1 MQRLFI
7 STIRKNM
14 KKIVFTLS
22 IIFSLLTCQSAFSQ
36 ANSYP
41 NRQIKIISPFATGGI
56 ADGFSRIIA
65 QGLSESFGQPV
76 IVENKAGGG
85 GNIGADFVAK
95 SPADGY
101 TLIMGS
107 IGTHAVNPYLVKN
120 MPYDPLKDFVPVVF
134 VLDAEG
140 LLAVNPSLPVKNV
153 TELITYLKANPG
165 KGSYG
170 SGGIGTASHLA
181 GELFVMTAKVDMAH
195 IPYKGNALAITDL
208 IGGQTQVMFA
218 TMPTILPYVKSDKLR
233 GLAVTGASRDPSMPD
248 LPSISETLPGFDVKN
263 WIGLF
268 APAGTPPA
276 IVKKLHDEVAKIMQQ
291 TAVQKKLESEGAKY
305 YAMTPE
311 AFGAFQKK
319 ESARW
324 GKIIKSA
331 GIKPE

>member
-1 MQRLFI
+1 ML
-7 STIRKNM
+7 S
-14 KKIVFTLS
+14 IVFG
-22 IIFSLLTCQSAFSQ
+22 LLASQYTFAQ

-76 IVENKAGGG
+76 IVENKTGGG

-140 LLAVNPSLPVKNV
+140 LLAVNPNLPVKNV
-153 TELITYLKANPG
+153 PELIAYLKANPG
-165 KGSYG
+165 KVSYG

-181 GELFVMTAKVDMAH
+181 GELFVMTAKVDMTH
-195 IPYKGNALAITDL
+195 IPYKGNALAITDR
-208 IGGQTQVMFA
+208 IGGQTRVMFA

-263 WIGLF
+263 WIGFF
-268 APAGTPPA
+268 APVGTPPA
-276 IVKKLHDEVAKIMQQ
+276 IVKKLHDEVSKIMQQ
-291 TAVQKKLESEGAKY
+291 PAVQKKLESEGAKY

-319 ESARW
+319 ESVRW

>member
-1 MQRLFI
+1 M
-7 STIRKNM
+7 
-14 KKIVFTLS
+14 
-22 IIFSLLTCQSAFSQ
+22 
-36 ANSYP
+36 
-41 NRQIKIISPFATGGI
+41 
-56 ADGFSRIIA
+56 
-65 QGLSESFGQPV
+65 
-76 IVENKAGGG
+76 IVENKTGGG

-107 IGTHAVNPYLVKN
+107 IGTHAVNPFLVKN

-153 TELITYLKANPG
+153 SELIAYLKANPG
-165 KGSYG
+165 KVSYG

-181 GELFVMTAKVDMAH
+181 GELFVMTTKVDMVH

-233 GLAVTGASRDPSMPD
+233 GLAVTGANRDPSMPD

-276 IVKKLHDEVAKIMQQ
+276 VVKKLHDEVSKIMQQ
-291 TAVQKKLESEGAKY
+291 PSVQKKLESEGAKY
-305 YAMTPE
+305 YAMSPE
-311 AFGAFQKK
+311 AFGTFQKK
-319 ESARW
+319 ESVRW

>member
-1 MQRLFI
+1 
-7 STIRKNM
+7 M
-14 KKIVFTLS
+14 KKFVYA
-22 IIFSLLTCQSAFSQ
+22 FSMMLGLLFCQSIFAQ
-36 ANSYP
+36 NTGYP

-76 IVENKAGGG
+76 IVENKTGGG

-107 IGTHAVNPYLVKN
+107 IGTHAVNPFLVKN
-120 MPYDPLKDFVPVVF
+120 MPYDPLKDFVPVAF

-140 LLAVNPSLPVKNV
+140 LLAVNPSLPVKSV
-153 TELITYLKANPG
+153 PELIAYLKANPG
-165 KGSYG
+165 KVSYG

-181 GELFVMTAKVDMAH
+181 GELFVMTAKVDMTH

-268 APAGTPPA
+268 APVGTPPA
-276 IVKKLHDEVAKIMQQ
+276 VVKKLHDEVAKIMQQ
-291 TAVQKKLESEGAKY
+291 PAVQKKLESEGAKY

-319 ESARW
+319 ESVRW

>member
-1 MQRLFI
+1 MQKLFSALI
-7 STIRKNM
+7 FLTAFLIHSVAIAQAST
-14 KKIVFTLS
+14 
-22 IIFSLLTCQSAFSQ
+22 
-36 ANSYP
+36 YP
-41 NRQIKIISPFATGGI
+41 NHQIKIISPFATGGI

-65 QGLSESFGQPV
+65 QGLSEAYGQPV
-76 IVENKAGGG
+76 IVENKTGGG

-107 IGTHAVNPYLVKN
+107 IGTHAVNPYLVKS
-120 MPYDPLKDFVPVVF
+120 MPYDPLKDFVPVAF

-140 LLAVNPSLPVKNV
+140 LLAVNPNVPVKNV
-153 TELITYLKANPG
+153 SELIAYIKANPG
-165 KGSYG
+165 KVSYG

-181 GELFVMTAKVDMAH
+181 GELFVLMTKVDMTH

-208 IGGQTQVMFA
+208 IGGQTQLMFA

-233 GLAVTGASRDPSMPD
+233 GLAVTGATRDPSMPD

-268 APAGTPPA
+268 APVGTPPA
-276 IVKKLHDEVAKIMQQ
+276 IVKKLHAEVSKIMQQ
-291 TAVQKKLESEGAKY
+291 PAVQKKLESEGAKY
-305 YAMTPE
+305 YAMSPE

-319 ESARW
+319 EAARW

>member
-1 MQRLFI
+1 
-7 STIRKNM
+7 M
-14 KKIVFTLS
+14 KKITFIFTLMLGL
-22 IIFSLLTCQSAFSQ
+22 FAYQNTYAQ
-36 ANSYP
+36 AGAYP
-41 NRQIKIISPFATGGI
+41 NHQIKIISPFATGGI

-140 LLAVNPSLPVKNV
+140 LLAVNPNLPVKNV
-153 TELITYLKANPG
+153 AELIAYLKANPG
-165 KGSYG
+165 KFSYG

-181 GELFVMTAKVDMAH
+181 GELFVMTTKVDMTH

-233 GLAVTGASRDPSMPD
+233 GLAVTGAGRDPSMPD

-276 IVKKLHDEVAKIMQQ
+276 VVKKLHDEVAKIMQQ
-291 TAVQKKLESEGAKY
+291 PAVQKKLEAEGAKY

-311 AFGAFQKK
+311 AFGVFQKK
-319 ESARW
+319 ESVRW

>member
-1 MQRLFI
+1 
-7 STIRKNM
+7 M
-14 KKIVFTLS
+14 KKIACIFGV
-22 IIFSLLTCQSAFSQ
+22 IFSLLSYQSVLAQS
-36 ANSYP
+36 NSYP

-140 LLAVNPSLPVKNV
+140 LLAVNPNLPVKNV
-153 TELITYLKANPG
+153 AELIAYLKANPG
-165 KGSYG
+165 KVSYG

-181 GELFVMTAKVDMAH
+181 GELFVMTAKVDMVH

-268 APAGTPPA
+268 APVGTPPA

-291 TAVQKKLESEGAKY
+291 PAVQKKLEAEGAKY
-305 YAMTPE
+305 YAMSPE

>member
-1 MQRLFI
+1 
-7 STIRKNM
+7 M
-14 KKIVFTLS
+14 KKIALSFIATLAILS
-22 IIFSLLTCQSAFSQ
+22 QQSAFAQ
-36 ANSYP
+36 ADTYP

-65 QGLSESFGQPV
+65 QGLSEAYGQPV
-76 IVENKAGGG
+76 IVENKTGSG

-107 IGTHAVNPYLVKN
+107 IGTHAVNPYLVKS
-120 MPYDPLKDFVPVVF
+120 MPYDPMKDFVPVVF

-153 TELITYLKANPG
+153 GELIAYLKANPG
-165 KGSYG
+165 KVAYG

-181 GELFVMTAKVDMAH
+181 GELFILTAKVDMTH

-233 GLAVTGASRDPSMPD
+233 GLAVTGATRDPSMPD

-268 APAGTPPA
+268 APVGTPPA
-276 IVKKLHDEVAKIMQQ
+276 VVKKLHAEVSKIMQQ
-291 TAVQKKLESEGAKY
+291 ASVQKKLESEGAKY
-305 YAMTPE
+305 YAMSSE
-311 AFGAFQKK
+311 AFGVFQKK
-319 ESARW
+319 ESVRW

>member
-1 MQRLFI
+1 
-7 STIRKNM
+7 M
-14 KKIVFTLS
+14 KKNTLLCGLGLTLS
-22 IIFSLLTCQSAFSQ
+22 LFSYHLAFAQ
-36 ANSYP
+36 TDQYP
-41 NRQIKIISPFATGGI
+41 NRQIKIVSPFATGGI

-65 QGLSESFGQPV
+65 QGLSEAFGQPV
-76 IVENKAGGG
+76 IVENKTGGG

-120 MPYDPLKDFVPVVF
+120 MPYNPLKDFVPVAF

-140 LLAVNPSLPVKNV
+140 LLAVNPSLPVKSV
-153 TELITYLKANPG
+153 GELIAYLKANPG
-165 KGSYG
+165 KVSYG
-170 SGGIGTASHLA
+170 SGGIGTASNLA
-181 GELFVMTAKVDMAH
+181 GEVFKLAAKVDMTH

-208 IGGQTQVMFA
+208 IGGQTQLMFA

-233 GLAVTGASRDPSMPD
+233 GLAVTGASRDASMPD
-248 LPSISETLPGFDVKN
+248 LPTISETLPGFDVKN

-268 APAGTPPA
+268 APAGTPPS
-276 IVKKLHDEVAKIMQQ
+276 IVRKLHAEVGKIMQQ
-291 TAVQKKLESEGAKY
+291 PAVQKKLESEGAKY

-311 AFGAFQKK
+311 AFGVFQNK
-319 ESARW
+319 ESVRW

-331 GIKPE
+331 GIQPE

>member
-1 MQRLFI
+1 MQKLL
-7 STIRKNM
+7 TA
-14 KKIVFTLS
+14 LLLG
-22 IIFSLLTCQSAFSQ
+22 FSLFTQ
-36 ANSYP
+36 AAIAQVATYP
-41 NRQIKIISPFATGGI
+41 NHQIKIISPFATGGI

-65 QGLSESFGQPV
+65 QGLSEAFGHPV
-76 IVENKAGGG
+76 IVENKTGGG

-107 IGTHAVNPYLVKN
+107 IGTHAVNPYLVKI
-120 MPYDPLKDFVPVVF
+120 MPYDPFKDFVPVAF

-140 LLAVNPSLPVKNV
+140 LLAVNPSVPVKNV
-153 TELITYLKANPG
+153 SELISYIKANPG
-165 KGSYG
+165 KVSYG

-181 GELFVMTAKVDMAH
+181 GEVFILTAKVDMTH

-208 IGGQTQVMFA
+208 IGGQTQLMFA

-233 GLAVTGASRDPSMPD
+233 GLAVTGATRDPSMPD
-248 LPSISETLPGFDVKN
+248 LPSMSETLPGFDVKN

-276 IVKKLHDEVAKIMQQ
+276 IVKKLNAEVGKIMQQ
-291 TAVQKKLESEGAKY
+291 PAVQKKLESEGAKY
-305 YAMTPE
+305 YVMSPE

>member
-1 MQRLFI
+1 MLGLFAYQN
-7 STIRKNM
+7 TY
-14 KKIVFTLS
+14 
-22 IIFSLLTCQSAFSQ
+22 AQ
-36 ANSYP
+36 AGAYP
-41 NRQIKIISPFATGGI
+41 NHQIKIISPFATGGI

-140 LLAVNPSLPVKNV
+140 LLAVNPNLPVKNV
-153 TELITYLKANPG
+153 AELIAYLKANPG
-165 KGSYG
+165 KVSYG

-181 GELFVMTAKVDMAH
+181 GELFVMTTKVDMTH

-233 GLAVTGASRDPSMPD
+233 GLAVTGAGRDPSMPD

-276 IVKKLHDEVAKIMQQ
+276 VVKKLHDEVAKIMQQ
-291 TAVQKKLESEGAKY
+291 PAVQKKLEAEGAKY

-311 AFGAFQKK
+311 AFGVFQKK
-319 ESARW
+319 ESVRW

-331 GIKPE
+331 GINPE

>member
-1 MQRLFI
+1 
-7 STIRKNM
+7 M

-22 IIFSLLTCQSAFSQ
+22 VLLGLLVCHF
-36 ANSYP
+36 ANAQTGSYP

-65 QGLSESFGQPV
+65 QGLSETFGQPV
-76 IVENKAGGG
+76 IVENKTGGG

-107 IGTHAVNPYLVKN
+107 IGTHAVNPYLVKS

-140 LLAVNPSLPVKNV
+140 LLAVNPSLPAKNV
-153 TELITYLKANPG
+153 PELIAYLKANPG
-165 KGSYG
+165 KVSYG

-181 GELFVMTAKVDMAH
+181 GELFVMTAKVDMTH

-233 GLAVTGASRDPSMPD
+233 GLAVTGATRDPSMPD

-268 APAGTPPA
+268 APVGTSPA
-276 IVKKLHDEVAKIMQQ
+276 IVKKLHDEVSKIMQQ
-291 TAVQKKLESEGAKY
+291 TAVQKKLESEGAKF

>member
-1 MQRLFI
+1 
-7 STIRKNM
+7 M
-14 KKIVFTLS
+14 KKITFIFTLMLGL
-22 IIFSLLTCQSAFSQ
+22 FAYQNTYAQ
-36 ANSYP
+36 AGAYP
-41 NRQIKIISPFATGGI
+41 NHQIKIISPFATGGI

-140 LLAVNPSLPVKNV
+140 LLAVNPNLPVKNV
-153 TELITYLKANPG
+153 AELIAYLKANPG
-165 KGSYG
+165 KVSYG

-181 GELFVMTAKVDMAH
+181 GELFVMTTKVDMTH

-233 GLAVTGASRDPSMPD
+233 GLAVTGAARDPSMPD

-276 IVKKLHDEVAKIMQQ
+276 VVKKLHDDVAKIMQQ
-291 TAVQKKLESEGAKY
+291 PAVQKKLEAEGAKY

-319 ESARW
+319 ESVRW

>member
-1 MQRLFI
+1 
-7 STIRKNM
+7 M
-14 KKIVFTLS
+14 KKIVFALGLT
-22 IIFSLLTCQSAFSQ
+22 FAFLTCHI
-36 ANSYP
+36 ANAQTSSYP
-41 NRQIKIISPFATGGI
+41 NHQMKIISPFATGGI

-65 QGLSESFGQPV
+65 QGLSEAFVQPV
-76 IVENKAGGG
+76 IVENKTGGG

-107 IGTHAVNPYLVKN
+107 IGTHAVNPYLVKS
-120 MPYDPLKDFVPVVF
+120 MPYDPLKDFVPIVF

-140 LLAVNPSLPVKNV
+140 LLAVNPNLPVKNV
-153 TELITYLKANPG
+153 AELIAYLKANPG
-165 KGSYG
+165 KVSYG

-181 GELFVMTAKVDMAH
+181 GELFVMTAKVDMTH

-218 TMPTILPYVKSDKLR
+218 TMPTILPYVKSEKLR

-276 IVKKLHDEVAKIMQQ
+276 IVKKLQDEVSKIMQQ
-291 TAVQKKLESEGAKY
+291 PPVKKKLESEGAKY

-311 AFGAFQKK
+311 AFGVFQKK
-319 ESARW
+319 ESVRW
-324 GKIIKSA
+324 GKINKSA

>member
-1 MQRLFI
+1 
-7 STIRKNM
+7 M
-14 KKIVFTLS
+14 KKITLTMILSLGLLGHQGVF
-22 IIFSLLTCQSAFSQ
+22 AQ
-36 ANSYP
+36 ANNYP
-41 NRQIKIISPFATGGI
+41 NHQIKIISPFATGGI

-76 IVENKAGGG
+76 IVENKTGGG

-107 IGTHAVNPYLVKN
+107 IGTHAVNPFLVKN

-153 TELITYLKANPG
+153 SELIAYLKANPG
-165 KGSYG
+165 KVSYG

-181 GELFVMTAKVDMAH
+181 GELFVMTTKVDMVH

-233 GLAVTGASRDPSMPD
+233 GLAVTGANRDPSMPD
-248 LPSISETLPGFDVKN
+248 LPSISETLPRFDVKN

-276 IVKKLHDEVAKIMQQ
+276 VVKKLHDEVSKIMQQ
-291 TAVQKKLESEGAKY
+291 PSVQKKLESEGAKY
-305 YAMTPE
+305 YAMSPE
-311 AFGAFQKK
+311 AFGTFQKK
-319 ESARW
+319 ESVRW

>member
-1 MQRLFI
+1 
-7 STIRKNM
+7 M
-14 KKIVFTLS
+14 KKITFIFTLMLGL
-22 IIFSLLTCQSAFSQ
+22 FAYQNTYAQ
-36 ANSYP
+36 AGAYP
-41 NRQIKIISPFATGGI
+41 NHQIKIISPFATGGI

-76 IVENKAGGG
+76 IVENKAGGV

-140 LLAVNPSLPVKNV
+140 LLAVNPNLPVKNV
-153 TELITYLKANPG
+153 AELIAYLKANPG
-165 KGSYG
+165 KVSYG

-181 GELFVMTAKVDMAH
+181 GELFVMTTKVDMTH

-233 GLAVTGASRDPSMPD
+233 GLAVTGAGRDPSMPD

-276 IVKKLHDEVAKIMQQ
+276 VVKKLHDEVAKIMQQ
-291 TAVQKKLESEGAKY
+291 PAVQKKLEAEGAKY

-311 AFGAFQKK
+311 AFGVFQKK
-319 ESARW
+319 ESVRW

>member
-1 MQRLFI
+1 
-7 STIRKNM
+7 M
-14 KKIVFTLS
+14 KKITLTMILSLGLLGYQGVFA
-22 IIFSLLTCQSAFSQ
+22 QE
-36 ANSYP
+36 NNYP
-41 NRQIKIISPFATGGI
+41 NHQIKIISPFATGGI

-76 IVENKAGGG
+76 IVENKTGGG

-107 IGTHAVNPYLVKN
+107 IGTHAVNPFLVKN

-153 TELITYLKANPG
+153 SELIAYLKANPG
-165 KGSYG
+165 KVSYG

-181 GELFVMTAKVDMAH
+181 GELFVMTTKVDMVH

-233 GLAVTGASRDPSMPD
+233 GLAVTGANRDPSMPD

-276 IVKKLHDEVAKIMQQ
+276 VVKKLHDEVSKIMQQ
-291 TAVQKKLESEGAKY
+291 PSVQKKLESEGAKY
-305 YAMTPE
+305 YTMSPE
-311 AFGAFQKK
+311 AFGTFQKK
-319 ESARW
+319 ESVRW

>member
-1 MQRLFI
+1 
-7 STIRKNM
+7 M
-14 KKIVFTLS
+14 KKITLTMILSLGLLGHQGVF
-22 IIFSLLTCQSAFSQ
+22 AQ
-36 ANSYP
+36 ANNYP
-41 NRQIKIISPFATGGI
+41 NHQIKIISPFATGGI

-76 IVENKAGGG
+76 IVENKTGGG

-107 IGTHAVNPYLVKN
+107 IGTHAVNPFLVKN

-153 TELITYLKANPG
+153 SELIAYLKANPG
-165 KGSYG
+165 KVSYG

-181 GELFVMTAKVDMAH
+181 GELFVMTTKVDMVH

-233 GLAVTGASRDPSMPD
+233 GLAVTGANRDPSMPD
-248 LPSISETLPGFDVKN
+248 LPSISETLPGFDVKI

-276 IVKKLHDEVAKIMQQ
+276 VVKKLHDEVSKIMQQ
-291 TAVQKKLESEGAKY
+291 PSVQKKLESEGAKY
-305 YAMTPE
+305 YTMSPE
-311 AFGAFQKK
+311 AFGTFQKK
-319 ESARW
+319 ESVRW

>member
-1 MQRLFI
+1 
-7 STIRKNM
+7 M
-14 KKIVFTLS
+14 KKFVYAFTAMLCLLSCHSVFA
-22 IIFSLLTCQSAFSQ
+22 QS
-36 ANSYP
+36 NNYP

-65 QGLSESFGQPV
+65 QGLSESLGQPV
-76 IVENKAGGG
+76 IVENKTGGG

-140 LLAVNPSLPVKNV
+140 LLAVNPNLPVKNV
-153 TELITYLKANPG
+153 AELIAYLKANPG
-165 KGSYG
+165 KVSYG

-181 GELFVMTAKVDMAH
+181 GELFVMTAKVDMTH

-218 TMPTILPYVKSDKLR
+218 TMPTILPYIKSDKLR

-268 APAGTPPA
+268 APVGTPPA

-291 TAVQKKLESEGAKY
+291 PAVQKKLEAEGAKY
-305 YAMTPE
+305 YPMTPE
-311 AFGAFQKK
+311 AFGVFQKK
-319 ESARW
+319 ESVRW

>member
-1 MQRLFI
+1 MQKLLLALI
-7 STIRKNM
+7 
-14 KKIVFTLS
+14 FTS
-22 IIFSLLTCQSAFSQ
+22 GFLTHSVAIAQ
-36 ANSYP
+36 ANTYP
-41 NRQIKIISPFATGGI
+41 NHQIKIISPFATGGI

-65 QGLSESFGQPV
+65 QGLSEAYGQPV
-76 IVENKAGGG
+76 IVENKTGGG

-120 MPYDPLKDFVPVVF
+120 MPYDPLKDFVPVAF

-140 LLAVNPSLPVKNV
+140 LLAVNPNVPVKNV
-153 TELITYLKANPG
+153 SELIAYIKANPG
-165 KGSYG
+165 KVSYG

-181 GELFVMTAKVDMAH
+181 GELFVLTTKVDLTH

-208 IGGQTQVMFA
+208 IGGQTQLMFA

-268 APAGTPPA
+268 APAGTPPE
-276 IVKKLHDEVAKIMQQ
+276 IVKKLHAEVSKIMQQ
-291 TAVQKKLESEGAKY
+291 PAVQKKLESEGAKY
-305 YAMTPE
+305 YAMSPE
-311 AFGAFQKK
+311 AFGSFQKK
-319 ESARW
+319 EAARW
-324 GKIIKSA
+324 GRIIKSA

>member
-1 MQRLFI
+1 
-7 STIRKNM
+7 M
-14 KKIVFTLS
+14 KKITFVFTLMLGL
-22 IIFSLLTCQSAFSQ
+22 FAYQNTFAQ
-36 ANSYP
+36 ASTYP
-41 NRQIKIISPFATGGI
+41 NHQIKIISPFATGGI

-140 LLAVNPSLPVKNV
+140 LLAVNPNLPVKNV
-153 TELITYLKANPG
+153 AELIAYLKANPG
-165 KGSYG
+165 KVSYG

-181 GELFVMTAKVDMAH
+181 GELFVMTAKVDMTH

-233 GLAVTGASRDPSMPD
+233 GLAVTGAGRDPSMPD

-268 APAGTPPA
+268 APAGTPPVV
-276 IVKKLHDEVAKIMQQ
+276 VKKLHDEVAKIMQQ
-291 TAVQKKLESEGAKY
+291 PAVQKKLEAEGAKY

-319 ESARW
+319 ESIRW

>member
-1 MQRLFI
+1 
-7 STIRKNM
+7 M

-22 IIFSLLTCQSAFSQ
+22 VLLGLLVCHF
-36 ANSYP
+36 ANAQTGSYP

-65 QGLSESFGQPV
+65 QGLSETFGQPV
-76 IVENKAGGG
+76 IVENKTGGG

-107 IGTHAVNPYLVKN
+107 IGTHAVNPYLVKS

-140 LLAVNPSLPVKNV
+140 LLAVNPSLPAKNV
-153 TELITYLKANPG
+153 PELIAYLKANPG
-165 KGSYG
+165 KVSYG

-181 GELFVMTAKVDMAH
+181 GELFVMTAKVDMTH

-233 GLAVTGASRDPSMPD
+233 GLAVTGATRDPSMPD

-268 APAGTPPA
+268 APVGTAPA
-276 IVKKLHDEVAKIMQQ
+276 IVKKLHDEVSKIMQQ
-291 TAVQKKLESEGAKY
+291 PAVQKKLESEGAKF

>member
-1 MQRLFI
+1 
-7 STIRKNM
+7 M
-14 KKIVFTLS
+14 KKITLS
-22 IIFSLLTCQSAFSQ
+22 LILSLGLLSYQLVFAQ
-36 ANSYP
+36 ANNYP
-41 NRQIKIISPFATGGI
+41 NHQIKIISPFATGGI

-65 QGLSESFGQPV
+65 QGLSDSFGQPV
-76 IVENKAGGG
+76 IVENKTGGG

-107 IGTHAVNPYLVKN
+107 IGTHAVNPFLVKN

-153 TELITYLKANPG
+153 SELIAYLKANPG
-165 KGSYG
+165 KVSYG

-181 GELFVMTAKVDMAH
+181 GELFVMTTKVDMVH

-233 GLAVTGASRDPSMPD
+233 GLAVTGAGRDPSMPD

-276 IVKKLHDEVAKIMQQ
+276 VVKKLHTEVSKIMQQ
-291 TAVQKKLESEGAKY
+291 PAVQKKLESEGAKY
-305 YAMTPE
+305 YAMSPE
-311 AFGAFQKK
+311 AFGTFQKK
-319 ESARW
+319 ESVRW
-324 GKIIKSA
+324 GKIIQSA

>member
-1 MQRLFI
+1 
-7 STIRKNM
+7 M

-22 IIFSLLTCQSAFSQ
+22 VMFGLLACHF
-36 ANSYP
+36 ANAQTSSYP
-41 NRQIKIISPFATGGI
+41 NHQIKIISPFATGGI

-65 QGLSESFGQPV
+65 QGLSEAFGQPV
-76 IVENKAGGG
+76 IVENKTGGG

-107 IGTHAVNPYLVKN
+107 IGTHAVNPYLVKS
-120 MPYDPLKDFVPVVF
+120 MPYEPLKDFVPVVF

-140 LLAVNPSLPVKNV
+140 LLAVNPSLPVNNV
-153 TELITYLKANPG
+153 AELIAYLKANPG
-165 KGSYG
+165 KVSYG

-181 GELFVMTAKVDMAH
+181 GELFVMTAKVDMTH

-233 GLAVTGASRDPSMPD
+233 GLAVTGATRDPSMPD

-268 APAGTPPA
+268 APAGTPHA
-276 IVKKLHDEVAKIMQQ
+276 IVKKLHDEVSKIMQQ
-291 TAVQKKLESEGAKY
+291 PAVQKKLESEGAKY
-305 YAMTPE
+305 YAMSPE

-319 ESARW
+319 ESIRW

>member
-1 MQRLFI
+1 MQKLL
-7 STIRKNM
+7 SAL
-14 KKIVFTLS
+14 VFVAG
-22 IIFSLLTCQSAFSQ
+22 FLTHQVAIAQ
-36 ANSYP
+36 ADVYP

-65 QGLSESFGQPV
+65 QGLSEAYGQPV
-76 IVENKAGGG
+76 IVENKTGSG

-107 IGTHAVNPYLVKN
+107 IGTHAVNPYLVKS
-120 MPYDPLKDFVPVVF
+120 MPYDPLKDFVPVAF

-140 LLAVNPSLPVKNV
+140 LLAVNPNVPVKNV
-153 TELITYLKANPG
+153 SELIAYIKANPG
-165 KGSYG
+165 KVSYG

-181 GELFVMTAKVDMAH
+181 GELFVLMTKVDMTH

-208 IGGQTQVMFA
+208 IGGQTQLMFA

-233 GLAVTGASRDPSMPD
+233 GLAVTGATRDPSMPD

-268 APAGTPPA
+268 APVGTPPA
-276 IVKKLHDEVAKIMQQ
+276 IVKKLHAEVSKIMQQ
-291 TAVQKKLESEGAKY
+291 PAVQKKLESEGAKY
-305 YAMTPE
+305 YAMSPE

-319 ESARW
+319 EAARW

>member
-1 MQRLFI
+1 
-7 STIRKNM
+7 M
-14 KKIVFTLS
+14 KKIALACVLGLTFLS
-22 IIFSLLTCQSAFSQ
+22 AQLACAQG
-36 ANSYP
+36 ANYP

-65 QGLSESFGQPV
+65 QALSESYGQPV
-76 IVENKAGGG
+76 IVENKTGGG

-153 TELITYLKANPG
+153 SELIAYLKANPG
-165 KGSYG
+165 KVSYG

-181 GELFVMTAKVDMAH
+181 GELFVMTAKVDMTH

-233 GLAVTGASRDPSMPD
+233 GLAVTGATRDPSMPD

-268 APAGTPPA
+268 APVGTPPA
-276 IVKKLHDEVAKIMQQ
+276 VVKKLHDDVSKIMQQ
-291 TAVQKKLESEGAKY
+291 PAVQKKLESEGAKY

-311 AFGAFQKK
+311 AFGVFQKK

>member
-1 MQRLFI
+1 MQKLVLALI
-7 STIRKNM
+7 LGS
-14 KKIVFTLS
+14 
-22 IIFSLLTCQSAFSQ
+22 SLLTHQTAIAQ
-36 ANSYP
+36 VATYP
-41 NRQIKIISPFATGGI
+41 NHQIKIISPFATGGI

-65 QGLSESFGQPV
+65 QGLSEAYGQPV
-76 IVENKAGGG
+76 IVENKTGGG

-107 IGTHAVNPYLVKN
+107 IGTHAVNPYLVKS
-120 MPYDPLKDFVPVVF
+120 MPYDPFKDFMPVAF

-140 LLAVNPSLPVKNV
+140 LLAVNPSVPVRNV
-153 TELITYLKANPG
+153 SELINYIKANPG
-165 KGSYG
+165 KVSYG

-181 GELFVMTAKVDMAH
+181 GELFILTAKVDMTH

-208 IGGQTQVMFA
+208 IGGQTQLMFA

-233 GLAVTGASRDPSMPD
+233 GLAVTGATRDPSTPD

-276 IVKKLHDEVAKIMQQ
+276 VVNKLNAEVGKIMQQ
-291 TAVQKKLESEGAKY
+291 PAVQKKLESEGAKY
-305 YAMTPE
+305 YAMSPE
-311 AFGAFQKK
+311 AFGSFQKK

>member
-1 MQRLFI
+1 
-7 STIRKNM
+7 M
-14 KKIVFTLS
+14 KKITLALS
-22 IIFSLLTCQSAFSQ
+22 LILSLLTYQNTFAQ
-36 ANSYP
+36 AGAYP

-76 IVENKAGGG
+76 IVENKTGGG

-95 SPADGY
+95 SPPDGY

-140 LLAVNPSLPVKNV
+140 LLAVNPNLPVKNV
-153 TELITYLKANPG
+153 AELIAYLKANPG
-165 KGSYG
+165 KVSYG

-181 GELFVMTAKVDMAH
+181 GELFVMTAKVDMTH

-233 GLAVTGASRDPSMPD
+233 GLAVTGASRDSSMPD

-268 APAGTPPA
+268 APVGTPPA
-276 IVKKLHDEVAKIMQQ
+276 TVKKLHDEVAKIMQQ
-291 TAVQKKLESEGAKY
+291 SVVQKKLESEGAKY
-305 YAMTPE
+305 YAMSPE
-311 AFGAFQKK
+311 AFGVFQKK
-319 ESARW
+319 ESVRW

>member
-1 MQRLFI
+1 
-7 STIRKNM
+7 M

-22 IIFSLLTCQSAFSQ
+22 VMFGLLACHF
-36 ANSYP
+36 ANAQTSSYP
-41 NRQIKIISPFATGGI
+41 NHQIKIISPFATGGI

-65 QGLSESFGQPV
+65 QGLSEAFGQPV
-76 IVENKAGGG
+76 IVENKTGGG

-107 IGTHAVNPYLVKN
+107 IGTHAVNPYLVKS
-120 MPYDPLKDFVPVVF
+120 MPYEPLKDFVPVVF

-140 LLAVNPSLPVKNV
+140 LLAVNPSLPVNNV
-153 TELITYLKANPG
+153 AELIAYLKANPG
-165 KGSYG
+165 KVSYG

-181 GELFVMTAKVDMAH
+181 GELFVMTAKVDMTH

-233 GLAVTGASRDPSMPD
+233 GLAVTGATRDPSMPD

-276 IVKKLHDEVAKIMQQ
+276 IVKKLHDEVSKIMQQ
-291 TAVQKKLESEGAKY
+291 PAVQKKLESEGAKY
-305 YAMTPE
+305 YAMSPE

-319 ESARW
+319 ESIRW

>member
-1 MQRLFI
+1 MNPFVLTFI
-7 STIRKNM
+7 LGFGLLGHQD
-14 KKIVFTLS
+14 VFAQT
-22 IIFSLLTCQSAFSQ
+22 
-36 ANSYP
+36 NNYP
-41 NRQIKIISPFATGGI
+41 NHQIKIISPFATGGI

-76 IVENKAGGG
+76 IVENKTGGG

-107 IGTHAVNPYLVKN
+107 IGTHAVNPFLVKN

-153 TELITYLKANPG
+153 SELITYLKANPG
-165 KGSYG
+165 KVSYG

-181 GELFVMTAKVDMAH
+181 GELFVMTTKVDMVH

-233 GLAVTGASRDPSMPD
+233 GLALTGAGRDPSMPD

-268 APAGTPPA
+268 APAGTPPVV
-276 IVKKLHDEVAKIMQQ
+276 VKKLHAEVSKIMQQ
-291 TAVQKKLESEGAKY
+291 PSVQKKLESEGAKY
-305 YAMTPE
+305 YAMSPE
-311 AFGAFQKK
+311 AFGSFQKK
-319 ESARW
+319 EAVRW

-331 GIKPE
+331 GIQPD

>member
-1 MQRLFI
+1 
-7 STIRKNM
+7 M

-22 IIFSLLTCQSAFSQ
+22 VLLGLLVCHF
-36 ANSYP
+36 ANAQTGSYP

-65 QGLSESFGQPV
+65 QGLSETFGQPV
-76 IVENKAGGG
+76 IVENKTGGG

-107 IGTHAVNPYLVKN
+107 IGTHAVNPYLVKS

-140 LLAVNPSLPVKNV
+140 LLAVNPSLPAKNV
-153 TELITYLKANPG
+153 PELIAYLKANPG
-165 KGSYG
+165 KVSYG

-181 GELFVMTAKVDMAH
+181 GELFVMTAKVDMTH

-233 GLAVTGASRDPSMPD
+233 GLAVTGATRDPSMPD

-268 APAGTPPA
+268 APVGTAPA
-276 IVKKLHDEVAKIMQQ
+276 IVKKLHDEVSKIMQQ
-291 TAVQKKLESEGAKY
+291 TAVQKKLESEGAKF

>member
-1 MQRLFI
+1 
-7 STIRKNM
+7 M
-14 KKIVFTLS
+14 KKITLACVLGLT
-22 IIFSLLTCQSAFSQ
+22 IFGAQLAHAQ
-36 ANSYP
+36 ATNYP

-65 QGLSESFGQPV
+65 QGLSESYGQPV
-76 IVENKAGGG
+76 IVENKTGGG

-95 SPADGY
+95 SPADDY

-120 MPYDPLKDFVPVVF
+120 MPYDPLKDFVAVVF

-140 LLAVNPSLPVKNV
+140 LLAVNPNLPVKNV
-153 TELITYLKANPG
+153 SELITYLKANPG
-165 KGSYG
+165 KVSYG

-181 GELFVMTAKVDMAH
+181 GELFVMTAKVDMTH

-233 GLAVTGASRDPSMPD
+233 GLAVTGATRDPSMPD

-268 APAGTPPA
+268 APVGTPPA
-276 IVKKLHDEVAKIMQQ
+276 IVKKLHDDVSKIMQQ
-291 TAVQKKLESEGAKY
+291 PAVQKKLESEGAKY

-311 AFGAFQKK
+311 AFGVFQKK
-319 ESARW
+319 ESVRW

>member
-1 MQRLFI
+1 
-7 STIRKNM
+7 M

-22 IIFSLLTCQSAFSQ
+22 VIFGLLTCQIAFAQ

-41 NRQIKIISPFATGGI
+41 NHQIKIISPFATGGI

-65 QGLSESFGQPV
+65 QGLSEAFGQPV
-76 IVENKAGGG
+76 IVENKTGGG

-95 SPADGY
+95 SAADGY

-107 IGTHAVNPYLVKN
+107 VGTHAVNPYLVKN

-140 LLAVNPSLPVKNV
+140 LLAVNPNLPVKNV
-153 TELITYLKANPG
+153 PELITYLKANPG
-165 KGSYG
+165 KVSYG

-181 GELFVMTAKVDMAH
+181 GELFVMTAKVDMMH

-233 GLAVTGASRDPSMPD
+233 GLAVTGAGRDPSMPD

-268 APAGTPPA
+268 APVGTPPA
-276 IVKKLHDEVAKIMQQ
+276 TVKKLHDEVAKIMQQ
-291 TAVQKKLESEGAKY
+291 SVVQKKLESEGAKY
-305 YAMTPE
+305 YAMSPE
-311 AFGAFQKK
+311 AFGVFQKK
-319 ESARW
+319 ESVRW
-324 GKIIKSA
+324 GKIIISA

>member
-1 MQRLFI
+1 
-7 STIRKNM
+7 M
-14 KKIVFTLS
+14 KKITLALS
-22 IIFSLLTCQSAFSQ
+22 LILGLLTYQNTFAQ
-36 ANSYP
+36 AGAYP

-76 IVENKAGGG
+76 IVENKTGGG

-95 SPADGY
+95 SPPDGY

-140 LLAVNPSLPVKNV
+140 LLAVNPNLPARNV
-153 TELITYLKANPG
+153 AELITYLKANPG
-165 KGSYG
+165 KVSYG

-181 GELFVMTAKVDMAH
+181 GELFVMTAKVDMTH

-233 GLAVTGASRDPSMPD
+233 GLAVTGASRDSSMPD

-268 APAGTPPA
+268 APVGTPPA
-276 IVKKLHDEVAKIMQQ
+276 TVKKLHDEVAKIMQQ
-291 TAVQKKLESEGAKY
+291 SVVQKKLESEGAKY
-305 YAMTPE
+305 YAMSPE
-311 AFGAFQKK
+311 AFGVFQKK
-319 ESARW
+319 ESVRW

>member
-1 MQRLFI
+1 
-7 STIRKNM
+7 M
-14 KKIVFTLS
+14 KKFV
-22 IIFSLLTCQSAFSQ
+22 CAFSVMLGLLSAQ
-36 ANSYP
+36 SVFAQNAGYP

-65 QGLSESFGQPV
+65 QGLSESLGQPV
-76 IVENKAGGG
+76 IVENKTGSG

-153 TELITYLKANPG
+153 PELIAYLKANPG
-165 KGSYG
+165 KVSYG
-170 SGGIGTASHLA
+170 AGGIGTASHLA
-181 GELFVMTAKVDMAH
+181 GELFVMTAKVDMTH

-233 GLAVTGASRDPSMPD
+233 GLAVTGSSRDPSMPD

-268 APAGTPPA
+268 APVGTPPA

-291 TAVQKKLESEGAKY
+291 PAVQKKLESEGAKY

-319 ESARW
+319 ESVRW

>member
-1 MQRLFI
+1 
-7 STIRKNM
+7 M
-14 KKIVFTLS
+14 KKITFIFTLMLGL
-22 IIFSLLTCQSAFSQ
+22 FAYQNTYAQ
-36 ANSYP
+36 AGAYP
-41 NRQIKIISPFATGGI
+41 NHQIKIISPFATGGI

-140 LLAVNPSLPVKNV
+140 LLAVNPNLPVKNV
-153 TELITYLKANPG
+153 AELIAYLKANPG
-165 KGSYG
+165 KVSYG

-181 GELFVMTAKVDMAH
+181 GELFVMTTKVDMTH

-233 GLAVTGASRDPSMPD
+233 GLAVTGAGRDPSMPD

-276 IVKKLHDEVAKIMQQ
+276 VVKKLHDEVAKIMQQ
-291 TAVQKKLESEGAKY
+291 PAVQKKLEAEGAKY

-319 ESARW
+319 ESVRW

>member
-1 MQRLFI
+1 
-7 STIRKNM
+7 M
-14 KKIVFTLS
+14 KKIMLTMILSLGLLSYQMVFAQT
-22 IIFSLLTCQSAFSQ
+22 
-36 ANSYP
+36 NNYP
-41 NRQIKIISPFATGGI
+41 NHQIKIISPFATGGI

-76 IVENKAGGG
+76 IVENKTGGG

-107 IGTHAVNPYLVKN
+107 IGTHAVNPFLVKN

-134 VLDAEG
+134 ILDAEG

-153 TELITYLKANPG
+153 SELIAYLKANPG
-165 KGSYG
+165 KVSYG

-181 GELFVMTAKVDMAH
+181 GELFVMTTKVDMVH

-233 GLAVTGASRDPSMPD
+233 GLAVTGAGRDPSMPD

-276 IVKKLHDEVAKIMQQ
+276 VVKKLHTEVSKIMQQ
-291 TAVQKKLESEGAKY
+291 PSVQKKLESEGAKY
-305 YAMTPE
+305 YAMSPE
-311 AFGAFQKK
+311 AFGTFQKK
-319 ESARW
+319 ESVRW
-324 GKIIKSA
+324 GKIIQSA